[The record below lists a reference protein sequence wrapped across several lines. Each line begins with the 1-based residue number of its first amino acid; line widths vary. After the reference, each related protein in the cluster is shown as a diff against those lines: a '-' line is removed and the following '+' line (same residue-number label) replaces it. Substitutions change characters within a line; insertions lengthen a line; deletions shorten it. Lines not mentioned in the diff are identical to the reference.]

1 MKTGYTDLP
10 ARIDAFN
17 IERYISGLTE
27 FIKTCTTPITMAIQG
42 DWGTG
47 KTSIMSMIKESLE
60 KETQDTISIVWFN
73 TWQFSQFNM
82 GDKLPLL
89 MMSKLVNAVCDKDD
103 SKFKENAE
111 KIITTLGNV
120 LLGYVSGGSAN
131 MDSMKSSEKLTDIVD
146 QIDGLRNNFQRMVDQ
161 KAGDKGRVVIFIDDL
176 DRLNPGKAV
185 ELLEVLKVFLD
196 CEKCVFVLAIDYGVV
211 SRGVKEKYGDDFSE
225 EKGKS
230 FFDKIIQVPFKMPVA
245 DYDISNYVRNSFQ
258 EMGISIDDDRLLE
271 SYVCLINDSIGNNP
285 RSMKRLFN
293 SYLLLSKIAVEKL
306 FEDMHNKEILFALL
320 CMQSKYEKV
329 YDYLIKQKDK
339 VSFEELNSWKDST
352 DGAIYKLVAPEGDDY
367 ELFKKFMENFIDI
380 IDSNG
385 DRKVD
390 ADEMARFQEVL
401 SFSAITANNVV
412 NTESSDGEYRWRHK
426 DKARK
431 IIQILDKDFP
441 DTHLDDWHTRTHDKA
456 SWWGYTKKNYVTSD
470 GLEYAWEF
478 RFDPVGNTGKLMSTM
493 TINLF
498 HRGGKNHDIREV
510 LEEIGQNPFEFLSV
524 KPVIENNGYR
534 ISYRDVLQFDTESD
548 EKDELI
554 IETLKK
560 TLGILCR

>member
-60 KETQDTISIVWFN
+60 KEKQDTISIVWFN

-146 QIDGLRNNFQRMVDQ
+146 QIDGLRENFQRMVDQ

-352 DGAIYKLVAPEGDDY
+352 DSEIYKLVAPESDDY
-367 ELFKKFMENFIDI
+367 ELFKKFMESFINI

-390 ADEMARFQEVL
+390 ADEMATFQEVL

-441 DTHLDDWHTRTHDKA
+441 DTHLVDWYTRTHDKA

-478 RFDPVGNTGKLMSTM
+478 RFDPIGSTGKLMSTM
-493 TINLF
+493 AINIF
-498 HRGGKNHDIREV
+498 HKGGKNHDIREV
-510 LEEIGQNPFEFLSV
+510 LKEIGQNPFEFLGV
-524 KPVIENNGYR
+524 EPVIENNGYR

-548 EKDELI
+548 EKDEMI